1 MRQVCSSLV
10 KLSFSTRTAS
20 PRFLSVGVWVVGL
33 CDFVV
38 VVCLFVLFVVVV
50 VVVGCFFCVCGF
62 LC

>member
-20 PRFLSVGVWVVGL
+20 PRFLSVGVWVVSL

-50 VVVGCFFCVCGF
+50 VVGCGFCVCVGF
-62 LC
+62 FC